1 MVFRRI
7 ISGFWGRRWQ
17 GAVLAILAAVVL
29 SGCST
34 YSHYP
39 QGMEQTTLQSLRTGK
54 RVDAE
59 KNFGKRTQGNSGV
72 VFALEMGRVAQ
83 LEGDYEISRQAF
95 TTAIEATREQD
106 EKAVISASGA
116 AAQGAAVL
124 VNDKAIPYRAPDYER
139 TLMHH
144 YQMLN
149 YLGLQDL
156 NGAGVEV
163 RRANKTQKDAQ
174 ERRAREIERAKSFQQ
189 NVPESEDGKADERD
203 PHLIPVYAGLDEM
216 AGSVKYSFLN
226 AATLFLSGVVWEML
240 GEQNDAYIDYKKS
253 IEIYPDNVYLQ
264 RAVIRLSRRL
274 GMREDAADFSRRFP
288 GAAAVAAPPQGMAR
302 LVVMFEQGL
311 APQKSDM
318 SLAYPLSGGSS
329 LGVISLP
336 IYADPVPPLVT
347 GSVRVGGKSAGKTA
361 PLCNVSAL
369 AARALADQMPGILT
383 RQVARAIA
391 KGSAAQVAGD
401 SGGEWAELLVTLYNV
416 VSEQPDLR
424 SWLTLPAHIQVLD
437 AWAEP
442 GTKKVEISAGGATVF
457 SGEVTFTAGRT
468 TIISVTTID
477 LAVYSHVIMQP

>member
-203 PHLIPVYAGLDEM
+203 PHLIPCLLYTSGL
-216 AGSVKYSFLN
+216 
-226 AATLFLSGVVWEML
+226 
-240 GEQNDAYIDYKKS
+240 
-253 IEIYPDNVYLQ
+253 
-264 RAVIRLSRRL
+264 
-274 GMREDAADFSRRFP
+274 
-288 GAAAVAAPPQGMAR
+288 
-302 LVVMFEQGL
+302 
-311 APQKSDM
+311 
-318 SLAYPLSGGSS
+318 
-329 LGVISLP
+329 ISLH
-336 IYADPVPPLVT
+336 
-347 GSVRVGGKSAGKTA
+347 
-361 PLCNVSAL
+361 
-369 AARALADQMPGILT
+369 IL
-383 RQVARAIA
+383 
-391 KGSAAQVAGD
+391 
-401 SGGEWAELLVTLYNV
+401 
-416 VSEQPDLR
+416 
-424 SWLTLPAHIQVLD
+424 H
-437 AWAEP
+437 
-442 GTKKVEISAGGATVF
+442 
-457 SGEVTFTAGRT
+457 
-468 TIISVTTID
+468 
-477 LAVYSHVIMQP
+477 

>member
-1 MVFRRI
+1 
-7 ISGFWGRRWQ
+7 
-17 GAVLAILAAVVL
+17 
-29 SGCST
+29 
-34 YSHYP
+34 
-39 QGMEQTTLQSLRTGK
+39 MEQTTLQSLRTGK

-59 KNFGKRTQGNSGV
+59 NFGKRTGHSGV

-163 RRANKTQKDAQ
+163 RAPTKHRRMLRSARAKSSARILPAECAGERGRQG
-174 ERRAREIERAKSFQQ
+174 RRAR
-189 NVPESEDGKADERD
+189 

-240 GEQNDAYIDYKKS
+240 GEQNDAYIDYKKA

-318 SLAYPLSGGSS
+318 SLLS
-329 LGVISLP
+329 VV
-336 IYADPVPPLVT
+336 AA
-347 GSVRVGGKSAGKTA
+347 VR
-361 PLCNVSAL
+361 L
-369 AARALADQMPGILT
+369 A
-383 RQVARAIA
+383 
-391 KGSAAQVAGD
+391 
-401 SGGEWAELLVTLYNV
+401 
-416 VSEQPDLR
+416 
-424 SWLTLPAHIQVLD
+424 
-437 AWAEP
+437 
-442 GTKKVEISAGGATVF
+442 
-457 SGEVTFTAGRT
+457 
-468 TIISVTTID
+468 
-477 LAVYSHVIMQP
+477 